1 MHCNHH
7 LTSFT
12 SEKMNVL
19 MIIMKQL
26 TIGLLLTQEQ
36 LTAMD
41 AKPRYTKRVF
51 LHIMAI
57 KKILVILFFDILL
70 RNSICF
76 VLENLFVYEPVQLGS
91 VVPETIV
98 DLWKVWGLEDFNVC
112 PKTSLVQ
119 RNELFVLCFQKNFL
133 IKNNYLVSL
142 VTSTRKLYIEDRG
155 TVHKWPICH
164 GWNIA

>member
-1 MHCNHH
+1 MGGQHQRNRWMGQYIIKSTSISSTLKRGLSRIYSNTTSFLCRMHCNHH

-26 TIGLLLTQEQ
+26 MIGLLLTQEQ

-41 AKPRYTKRVF
+41 AKPRYTKKVL
-51 LHIMAI
+51 LHIRAI
-57 KKILVILFFDILL
+57 KSCILNVILFFDILL

-98 DLWKVWGLEDFNVC
+98 DL
-112 PKTSLVQ
+112 
-119 RNELFVLCFQKNFL
+119 
-133 IKNNYLVSL
+133 
-142 VTSTRKLYIEDRG
+142 
-155 TVHKWPICH
+155 
-164 GWNIA
+164 

>member
-41 AKPRYTKRVF
+41 AKPRYTKKVL
-51 LHIMAI
+51 LHIRAI
-57 KKILVILFFDILL
+57 KSLVILFFDILL

-98 DLWKVWGLEDFNVC
+98 DL
-112 PKTSLVQ
+112 
-119 RNELFVLCFQKNFL
+119 
-133 IKNNYLVSL
+133 
-142 VTSTRKLYIEDRG
+142 
-155 TVHKWPICH
+155 
-164 GWNIA
+164 

>member
-26 TIGLLLTQEQ
+26 TIGLLLPQEQ
-36 LTAMD
+36 LTALD
-41 AKPRYTKRVF
+41 AKPRYTKKV
-51 LHIMAI
+51 LLYITDI
-57 KKILVILFFDILL
+57 KILVILFFDILL

-98 DLWKVWGLEDFNVC
+98 DL
-112 PKTSLVQ
+112 
-119 RNELFVLCFQKNFL
+119 
-133 IKNNYLVSL
+133 
-142 VTSTRKLYIEDRG
+142 
-155 TVHKWPICH
+155 
-164 GWNIA
+164 